1 MGGTND
7 TDKQNAVYPEI
18 RDLDGCY
25 FRVERNG
32 KWKNICFSDLTE
44 QERSKV
50 IAGRSEQWLSS
61 LVEHLATR
69 LRAIGDQLDIYMA
82 DEEE

>member
-1 MGGTND
+1 MGSTSELC
-7 TDKQNAVYPEI
+7 KQEAIFPEK

-32 KWKNICFSDLTE
+32 KWENVCFSDLTE

-50 IAGRSEQWLSS
+50 MAGKGGLWLSS
-61 LVEHLATR
+61 LAEHLASR
-69 LRAIGDQLDIYMA
+69 LRSIGDQLDIYMD
-82 DEEE
+82 DEE